1 MLFCENITEV
11 PDVNKNAVCTCVVW
25 QKGLIL
31 IEAGISSFPDTA
43 VPLCPPVVDVF
54 NIAVGVGP
62 GNL

>member
-1 MLFCENITEV
+1 MLS
-11 PDVNKNAVCTCVVW
+11 AHGVVW
-25 QKGLIL
+25 QKGPIL
-31 IEAGISSFPDTA
+31 KRPHIKKASYYINEAGISSFPDTA